1 MKFAEAL
8 ADGKGSERI
17 VLHIIKKKYSTAFI
31 RDGYSKEYDIAI
43 PEIDKTI
50 EVKKDFKSQE
60 TGNIVIETSMNGQ
73 HSGLS
78 TTQADWWVFHPEPTE
93 LIWITPETIKDMID
107 IENYKEVEFTGDG
120 DKASK
125 TAYLFLKE
133 HLVLYSIRKQDISN
147 YIA

>member
-50 EVKKDFKSQE
+50 EVKKRFQIP
-60 TGNIVIETSMNGQ
+60 GN
-73 HSGLS
+73 
-78 TTQADWWVFHPEPTE
+78 
-93 LIWITPETIKDMID
+93 
-107 IENYKEVEFTGDG
+107 
-120 DKASK
+120 
-125 TAYLFLKE
+125 
-133 HLVLYSIRKQDISN
+133 RKHC
-147 YIA
+147 Y

>member
-17 VLHIIKKKYSTAFI
+17 VLYIIKKKYSTAFI

-73 HSGLS
+73 RSGLS

-125 TAYLFLKE
+125 TAYLILKE

>member
-1 MKFAEAL
+1 MKFSEAL
-8 ADGKGSERI
+8 ADGKHSERI
-17 VLHIIKKKYSTAFI
+17 VLYIIKKKYRTSFI

-60 TGNIVIETSMNGQ
+60 TRNIVIETSMNKQ
-73 HSGLS
+73 LSGIS
-78 TTQADWWVFHPEPTE
+78 TTQADWWVFHTEPTE
-93 LIWITPETIKDMID
+93 LIWITPKIIKDMID
-107 IENYKEVEFTGDG
+107 IENYKEVEFTGKG

-125 TAYLFLKE
+125 TAFLILKE
-133 HLVLYSIRKQDISN
+133 HLVLYSIKKQDISK